1 MEKKEMTFYK
11 MRRVGGEEVVDFK
24 LFTLIYDWISFQ
36 NKIDIT
42 FRTSNHY
49 ILIFNKDRGGIKQIK
64 KRRVNMKSS
73 EIKEE

>member
-11 MRRVGGEEVVDFK
+11 MRMAGDGDSTDIK
-24 LFTLIYDWISFQ
+24 LFNLIYDWISFN

-42 FRTSNHY
+42 FRTNDHY
-49 ILIFNKDRGGIKQIK
+49 ILIFDECRVIKQIK
-64 KRRVNMKSS
+64 KKRVNMKSS